1 VKFPHFNQGEIKM
14 SDINTRVQGRVGQ
27 NYAADGIAL
36 DVRQN
41 RTGALITADEC
52 PKYYE
57 IAARGQVFSLTLEAG
72 TTAISAGNLINAA
85 AAASTQFALW
95 NPSGS
100 GKNIAL
106 LKFGVMVISGTAP
119 VSGIMHSFTAT
130 APTIATSVVDPIV
143 CNNVGLSASCSAGAL
158 THVSGAA
165 LTGSSALKTI
175 RSAHI
180 AFSAGTFAALGG
192 YNALEVIDGDI
203 ILPPNTGWVPTWQA
217 AGTSMLVGYSI
228 TWAELP
234 A

>member
-1 VKFPHFNQGEIKM
+1 MAI
-14 SDINTRVQGRVGQ
+14 DYNTRVQGRIGQ
-27 NYAADGIAL
+27 NYGADGISV
-36 DVRQN
+36 DMRQN
-41 RTGALITADEC
+41 RTGALVTADES

-57 IAARGQVFSLTLEAG
+57 MVSRGQVFSLTLEAG

-106 LKFGVMVISGTAP
+106 LKFGVMVISGTSP
-119 VSGIMHSFTAT
+119 ISGLMHSFSAT
-130 APTIATSVVDPIV
+130 APTIASSAVDPVV
-143 CNNVGLSASCSAGAL
+143 CNNVGLSASCVAGYL
-158 THVSGAA
+158 THASGSN
-165 LTGSSALKTI
+165 LTGSTQLKTI

-192 YNALEVIDGDI
+192 YNALEILDGDI
-203 ILPPNTGWVPTWQA
+203 VLPPNTAWVPTWQA